1 MKPMLTTCLG
11 IEIVDVEDKAQL
23 TALVARAKVCIS
35 VVAYNE
41 VGANVIEA
49 CIEGR
54 TDYVDT

>member
-1 MKPMLTTCLG
+1 MLTTGAG

-35 VVAYNE
+35 VVSYNE

-49 CIEGR
+49 CIEYR